1 MAEDFIAPDIYSGSG
16 YEKFVNTKFPNV
28 ETSSEL
34 DLTESFFKTEL
45 DGFASSS
52 SFAFQTFQN
61 AIASLPENLKKEGV
75 LSQIDLRPLL
85 LAHKEYLQRDDVQ
98 TPPGASKTKWIEGLD
113 KTIEALNTKYRF
125 YAKEYVA
132 KKGAGDDAQTEALI
146 EQVLNNTGGYSPLKL
161 SIDDFEGV
169 KTVPVDTDTGS
180 SETTGQPTI
189 TEEGI
194 FDAGNLNLPG
204 LDTGTLSYKEYLQRY
219 ATSTIEDLLRL
230 EDSGEV
236 TTAEIDAGEFVAN
249 LTGKVAGTN
258 GTNKVMWSLAQA
270 KEYLWSL
277 DSNKVADLQDSLRDA
292 GYFDKL
298 GAYPYKGDKDEPTVL
313 AWDLFLADALRNGQ
327 SPSARLQGASNAFAQ
342 RMASGQGNLFMDEAD
357 VKGAALALGSKVLN
371 RGLDQTEL
379 ETLTAAVRNW
389 EREAYKTKS
398 TGQSENGDIF
408 SEVDVTARIN
418 SYMQETYNEET
429 VINSLPEN
437 IEFLKSV
444 FG

>member
-1 MAEDFIAPDIYSGSG
+1 MAEEFIAPPIYNGLG
-16 YEKFVNTKFPNV
+16 YQKFINSNFPTIEN
-28 ETSSEL
+28 SSEL

-45 DGFASSS
+45 NNFASES
-52 SFAFQTFQN
+52 SFSFKTFQM
-61 AIASLPENLKKEGV
+61 AIQGLPENLKKEGV

-85 LAHKEYLQRDDVQ
+85 LAQKEYLLRDDVQ
-98 TPPGASKTKWIEGLD
+98 TPPGASKSKWIEGLD
-113 KTIEALNTKYRF
+113 KTIEALNTKYEND
-125 YAKEYVA
+125 AKVYVGS
-132 KKGAGDDAQTEALI
+132 KGAGDDAQTQAMVD
-146 EQVLNNTGGYSPLKL
+146 QVLNNTGGYSPLK
-161 SIDDFEGV
+161 IVKDDLEGR
-169 KTVPVDTDTGS
+169 KTIPLTTTPDSTS
-180 SETTGQPTI
+180 TTGEPTI
-189 TEEGI
+189 TEDGGFEGNI
-194 FDAGNLNLPG
+194 DYSS
-204 LDTGTLSYKEYLQRY
+204 LDLGGLSYKQYLQRY

-230 EDSGEV
+230 EDTGEV
-236 TTAEIDAGEFVAN
+236 TSSEIDAGEFVAN
-249 LTGKVAGTN
+249 LTGKVSGTN

-342 RMASGQGNLFMDEAD
+342 RMATGQGNLFMDEED

-398 TGQSENGDIF
+398 IGTGEDDDIF
-408 SEVDVTARIN
+408 SEVDITARIN